1 MDYSHFP
8 AQNPQAP
15 HKDPSPSSPPLSPSL
30 SAPHLPGALVTW
42 QVLSFPASPRV
53 SNARALTPFPANPPG
68 PSTLA
73 FPEGF
78 PTFQA
83 LA

>member
-8 AQNPQAP
+8 AQNPQARTKTQVP
-15 HKDPSPSSPPLSPSL
+15 ALRPLSPSL
-30 SAPHLPGALVTW
+30 AAPHLPGALVTW
-42 QVLSFPASPRV
+42 QVLSFPASHRV
-53 SNARALTPFPANPPG
+53 SNARALTPFPTNPPG
-68 PSTLA
+68 PSTLT

-83 LA
+83 LV